1 LLHNYGR
8 LLDRRACVDEG
19 VVRVVEVPN
28 EVGPPHH
35 APVANTA
42 AVVALVLVVVP
53 AIVEV
58 DGARRHAALQP
69 WPLVKVRHFVAV
81 DGDGRGHR
89 ALLRHV
95 AGRHA

>member
-1 LLHNYGR
+1 MLE
-8 LLDRRACVDEG
+8 AEK
-19 VVRVVEVPN
+19 PN

-42 AVVALVLVVVP
+42 SVIALVLVVVP

-69 WPLVKVRHFVAV
+69 WPLVKARHFVAV
-81 DGDGRGHR
+81 DDDGRGHR

-95 AGRHA
+95 AGCHTRVGFTVRLGSELSKC